1 VTLGLSQA
9 RGVFLAF
16 LLCFTCI
23 TPLASQRSSVTPEVP
38 DKFKLDF
45 ETAARL
51 RPQLR
56 AQSTSVSGRYVV
68 GRLVLQRLVDQVR
81 TQSDGKFS
89 WELRVV
95 NDGQLNAYSAP
106 DGTIYL
112 ESGLAELAG
121 PSAGLWAAIVSHEM
135 AHVIHRDWARRYL
148 YERSLQGEGGATL
161 TMENLDGAA
170 GTWMDSRKASEE
182 LARFC
187 RQVELEADTEGLM
200 IMARAGY
207 HPDFVPA
214 LHHLL
219 QAHTNGSTASIYS
232 MHPAWDARDRQ
243 AQRFY
248 VSASIDFD
256 HRWPDRYASPG
267 GNPPTL
273 VFADEPTV
281 KRNGGNDWEVQV
293 PMRCQNL
300 VGAVEVVVLSRT
312 KNSTSSGRAEQLPI
326 AEQELRQLSGC
337 TSPKTTVSFTLPG
350 GSGSRNSTAL
360 WSDVYVLDGRGAILS
375 RTELPRLQH

>member
-1 VTLGLSQA
+1 VTLGLSQP
-9 RGVFLAF
+9 RSMFLAF

-23 TPLASQRSSVTPEVP
+23 TPLACPQSSFTREIP
-38 DKFKLDF
+38 DKFKLDL

-51 RPQLR
+51 RAQLR

-68 GRLVLQRLVDQVR
+68 GRLVLQGLVDQVR
-81 TQSDGKFS
+81 TPGDGKPS

-95 NDGQLNAYSAP
+95 HDGLLNAYSSP
-106 DGTIYL
+106 DGTIYV

-121 PSAGLWAAIVSHEM
+121 ATAGLWAAIVSHEM

-161 TMENLDGAA
+161 TMGNLDAAA
-170 GTWMDSRKASEE
+170 GTWMDSRKASED

-200 IMARAGY
+200 MMARAGY

-219 QAHTNGSTASIYS
+219 QAHTTSSTASIYS
-232 MHPAWDARDRQ
+232 MHPGWDTRDRQ
-243 AQRFY
+243 SQRVY
-248 VSASIDFD
+248 VIASIDFD
-256 HRWPDRYASPG
+256 RRWPDRYTSPG

-273 VFADEPTV
+273 VFAEGPTV
-281 KRNGGNDWEVQV
+281 KRNGGNNWEVQV
-293 PMRCQNL
+293 PIRCQNL
-300 VGAVEVVVLSRT
+300 VGVVEVVVLSRA
-312 KNSTSSGRAEQLPI
+312 KNSTASGRAEQLPI
-326 AEQELRQLSGC
+326 SGQELRQLSGC
-337 TSPKTTVSFTLPG
+337 TSPKTTVTFTLPG
-350 GSGSRNSTAL
+350 VSLTRNSTAL
-360 WSDVYVLDGRGAILS
+360 WSDVYVLDDRGAILS